1 MIERLTKSRVS
12 LILQSL
18 AYSGFCLI
26 NSETSDDGQNH
37 TIYIIRFTN
46 IQIELANRLTFIAR
60 LFSSPV
66 IVAKCCSPL
75 QAAYEPTAIEDPPPQ
90 PEFPTEIR
98 GRGKEEEIN
107 NWTPSHC
114 VRAVIGTTA

>member
-1 MIERLTKSRVS
+1 MTAKT
-12 LILQSL
+12 IL
-18 AYSGFCLI
+18 
-26 NSETSDDGQNH
+26 
-37 TIYIIRFTN
+37 YIIRFTN
-46 IQIELANRLTFIAR
+46 IQIELANRLTFIAII
-60 LFSSPV
+60 SSPV

-114 VRAVIGTTA
+114 VRAVIHCLKLLRNLGTHHNRRNFRRKLGNIKLKRKLKL